1 MKHLIERVWEYSKN
15 NPDGF
20 TLNIET
26 FKPVKFGIAV
36 AFFETQDSFNIKG
49 LEKVLKHAL
58 DHDKIVGGWLNE
70 NNGFYYFDSVKIFK
84 NSEKQKAIEFAK
96 SNKQLAVFD
105 LTNLKTIRIGG

>member
-20 TLNIET
+20 TLDLET
-26 FKPVKFGIAV
+26 FEPIKFGIAV
-36 AFFETQDSFNIKG
+36 AYLETQDSFNIKG
-49 LEKVLKHAL
+49 LTRVIEHAL
-58 DHDKIVGGWLNE
+58 DHHKVVGGWLNGE
-70 NNGFYYFDSVKIFK
+70 NGFFYFDSVRIFK
-84 NSEKQKAIEFAK
+84 NSEKEKAIEFAK